1 VKQGDVDEA
10 VIELFRRAKEFHG
23 DYDGWETNVI
33 SQ

>member
-1 VKQGDVDEA
+1 MT

-23 DYDGWETNVI
+23 DYDGWETNAI